1 MMRQRSLLFER
12 LEVAEAM
19 RTFISHRM
27 SGSEELRAK
36 LEHMETDFVA
46 SQKAVVERVETLKL
60 VEEEK
65 ASAHVETNKLRK
77 EGRNA

>member
-1 MMRQRSLLFER
+1 
-12 LEVAEAM
+12 
-19 RTFISHRM
+19 
-27 SGSEELRAK
+27 
-36 LEHMETDFVA
+36 METDFVA
-46 SQKAVVERVETLKL
+46 SQKAVVERVEALKL

>member
-36 LEHMETDFVA
+36 LEQWRLIL
-46 SQKAVVERVETLKL
+46 SLLK
-60 VEEEK
+60 
-65 ASAHVETNKLRK
+65 KLS
-77 EGRNA
+77 